1 MTTRADLF
9 ELRIPEYR
17 LHSAFRALRDSPFH
31 GAARSL
37 MNSLYQRMGDRN
49 ATFINGF
56 QGEGFHSHL
65 FELACYAYLEDA
77 RFHVERPDPSPDF
90 LATTRAG
97 NAIAVEATTANPT
110 TGRMTDI
117 SLRALSEL
125 SQEEILEKVELEFP
139 KRMQSILMR
148 KLMRRYHERPH
159 CEGLPLVLVVAP
171 FFEAGS
177 TTYVD
182 RSLLNL
188 FYGRNDDADGSDGLF
203 HDPDGAQI
211 SGVLYTNAFTV
222 SRFVRIA
229 TPWQTADFVA
239 EREGVCYQPDEPEST
254 YVFRFRMGAPE
265 TPRETWA
272 EGVTLFLNPNAT
284 TPLGEGA
291 LPCSCLYA
299 CDDTG
304 VYRTISGFHPLSSAT
319 VMNPR
324 AEASTHMASQP

>member
-1 MTTRADLF
+1 MTNRADLF
-9 ELRIPEYR
+9 ELRIPEDR

-37 MNSLYQRMGDRN
+37 MNSLYQRMGDRH
-49 ATFINGF
+49 ATFVNGF

-65 FELACYAYLEDA
+65 FELACYAYLEEA

-90 LATTRAG
+90 LATTPAG
-97 NAIAVEATTANPT
+97 DAIAVEATTANPT
-110 TGRMTDI
+110 TGRITDI

-125 SQEEILEKVELEFP
+125 SQDELLEKVEREFP
-139 KRMQSILMR
+139 KRMRSILMR
-148 KLMRRYHERPH
+148 KLMRRYHERQN
-159 CEGLPLVLVVAP
+159 CEARPLVLAVAP

-182 RSLLNL
+182 LSLLDL
-188 FYGRNDDADGSDGLF
+188 FYGRNDVADGSDGFF
-203 HDPDGAQI
+203 HGPDGARI

-222 SRFVRIA
+222 SRFVRLA
-229 TPWQTADFVA
+229 TPWEVADFVA
-239 EREGVCYQPDEPEST
+239 EREGICYQPDDPEST
-254 YVFRFRMGAPE
+254 YGFRYRMGAPE

-284 TPLGEGA
+284 NPLREGA

-299 CDDTG
+299 CDDKG
-304 VYRTISGFHPLSSAT
+304 VYRTISGFHPLSSGT

-324 AEASTHMASQP
+324 AEVSTYTASKP